1 MKNNLFLVVFLFYSF
16 NFYAQQ
22 EVCES
27 PEESVLDVNSI
38 TKCTIEP
45 VKNSKKKADRQIK
58 VKISASK
65 RYLKKRVVKKKAAQA
80 LSSVSTLNVSD
91 VSSSE
96 EVKIEKAKEVKEI
109 AYKDNLTR
117 ITEKLSKEELLKAKK
132 LYYVEK
138 VPSFDKCKKAKKKQR
153 LDCFN
158 LEMVKHINKHFRY
171 PGEAVRN
178 HIEGEVW
185 IRFVIDRDGY
195 VTNIKTLGPDG
206 GEILNEEARRVVS
219 KLPRFEPGK
228 NKGKHVPV
236 KYGFPI
242 NFSLEE

>member
-1 MKNNLFLVVFLFYSF
+1 MRKYFLVVFLLSFF

-27 PEESVLDVNSI
+27 PDESVLDVNSI

-65 RYLKKRVVKKKAAQA
+65 RYLKKRVAKKKAKAI
-80 LSSVSTLNVSD
+80 SSVSTLSVNEVSA
-91 VSSSE
+91 SE
-96 EVKIEKAKEVKEI
+96 AEKIVDKDIVKETSG
-109 AYKDNLTR
+109 YKNNLTR
-117 ITEKLSKEELLKAKK
+117 ITEMLSKEELSKATK
-132 LYYVEK
+132 LYYTEK
-138 VPSFDKCKKAKKKQR
+138 VPSFDKCKNTKKKDR

-158 LEMVKHINKHFRY
+158 LEMVNHINKHFRY

-228 NKGKHVPV
+228 NKGKRVPV